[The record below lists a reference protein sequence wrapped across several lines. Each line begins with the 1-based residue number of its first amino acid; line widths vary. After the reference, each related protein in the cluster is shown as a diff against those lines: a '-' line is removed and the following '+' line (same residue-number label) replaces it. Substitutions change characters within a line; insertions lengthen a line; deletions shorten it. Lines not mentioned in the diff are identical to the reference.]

1 MDTSALLARRGGFIL
16 SADLERAGRDARVLR
31 MMRDRG
37 ELVRI
42 RRGAYVPIESWQES
56 TSLDR
61 HLLRIQ
67 AAESSLPHESTFSH
81 YSAAALHGLPILGSW
96 PSDVHVIGARH
107 RGGHGETGLR
117 RHGTI
122 SLPEPVEI
130 GRFRVTSVART
141 VVDLARVCSLRS
153 AVVTAD
159 RAQANALKPHTV
171 HQSASRDDLVAELAT
186 VPRRAGGARAEL
198 AVNFS
203 DGYSGSAGE
212 SISRVA
218 FWELGIPQP
227 QLQRRFVDA
236 EGEMFVDFYW
246 EYVNSIGEFD
256 GQSKYFQ
263 PEFNP
268 SLSPNEI
275 LWQEKLRQN
284 RLLAFTP
291 RIARWDW
298 DVALNP
304 RLLLARL
311 ASIGVYPR

>member
-1 MDTSALLARRGGFIL
+1 MDTSALLARRGDFIL
-16 SADLERAGRDARVLR
+16 SVDLEQMGRDARELR
-31 MMRDRG
+31 VMCDRG

-42 RRGAYVPIESWQES
+42 RRGAYVPTESWRAAN
-56 TSLDR
+56 SLER
-61 HLLRIQ
+61 HLLRIH
-67 AAESSLPHESTFSH
+67 ATESSLPHESTFSH

-117 RHGTI
+117 RHGTMNI
-122 SLPEPVEI
+122 PEPVEV
-130 GRFRVTSVART
+130 GPFRVTSVART

-159 RAQANALKPHTV
+159 RAQANALKPHTI
-171 HQSASRDDLVAELAT
+171 HQSTSRNDLMAELNT
-186 VPRRAGGARAEL
+186 VPRRSGGAKAEL

-203 DGYSGSAGE
+203 DGYSGSPGE

-227 QLQRRFVDA
+227 ELQWRFVDA

-246 EYVNSIGEFD
+246 KHVNSIGEFD
-256 GQSKYFQ
+256 GRSKYFQ

-268 SLSPNEI
+268 LLSPNEI

-284 RLLAFTP
+284 RLLAFSP

-298 DVALNP
+298 DVALDP
-304 RLLLARL
+304 RRLLSRL
-311 ASIGVYPR
+311 ASIGVYPV